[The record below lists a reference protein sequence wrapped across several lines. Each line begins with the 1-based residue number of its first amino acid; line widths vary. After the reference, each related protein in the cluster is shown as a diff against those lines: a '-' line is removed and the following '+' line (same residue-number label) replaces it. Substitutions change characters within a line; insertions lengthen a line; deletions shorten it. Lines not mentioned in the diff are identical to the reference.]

1 MAMAAASILPP
12 LLPTPPR
19 TEMVP
24 ILPTPPKS
32 KMLPLLP
39 TPSVVAALL
48 ALSAMPGRA
57 DFVQRWDA
65 TKKYKSM
72 IMSPCISSSSE
83 SSGSPSRADSIDRWD
98 ANKKYKVPAAAR
110 ATSSSSSSDSSGGS
124 PGRADSVERWDT
136 KKLTTPSRTST
147 TTDRGRLPG
156 GDNKRPPS
164 RASSAERW
172 DLHKKHRQEEN
183 DDLPQT
189 QEATSQGFALG
200 FAQEAFAGPNF
211 YASPD
216 PIMLPMPSFFL
227 RAH

>member
-1 MAMAAASILPP
+1 MAMAAASLLPP

-24 ILPTPPKS
+24 ILPTPPRS

-65 TKKYKSM
+65 TKKYKN

-83 SSGSPSRADSIDRWD
+83 SGGSPSRADAVDRWD
-98 ANKKYKVPAAAR
+98 VNKKYKVPGAASG
-110 ATSSSSSSDSSGGS
+110 TSSSSSSDSSGGS
-124 PGRADSVERWDT
+124 PGRADSVERWDA
-136 KKLTTPSRTST
+136 KKLTTSSRTST
-147 TTDRGRLPG
+147 TTYRGRLQD

-164 RASSAERW
+164 RACSAERW
-172 DLHKKHRQEEN
+172 DLHKKPRPEEKDN
-183 DDLPQT
+183 LPQT
-189 QEATSQGFALG
+189 QEATTQGFALG

-216 PIMLPMPSFFL
+216 PIMLPMPSFLL
-227 RAH
+227 RTH

>member
-1 MAMAAASILPP
+1 MAMAVASLLPP

-19 TEMVP
+19 SEMMP
-24 ILPTPPKS
+24 ILPTPPRS
-32 KMLPLLP
+32 EMLPLLP

-65 TKKYKSM
+65 TKEYKS
-72 IMSPCISSSSE
+72 ITSPCISSSSE
-83 SSGSPSRADSIDRWD
+83 SSGSPSRADSVDRWD
-98 ANKKYKVPAAAR
+98 ANKKYKVPGAAS
-110 ATSSSSSSDSSGGS
+110 ATSPSSSSDSSGGS

-136 KKLTTPSRTST
+136 NKKLTTPSRTST
-147 TTDRGRLPG
+147 TTDRGRLQD

-164 RASSAERW
+164 RTSSADPW
-172 DLHKKHRQEEN
+172 DLHKKPRPEEKDN
-183 DDLPQT
+183 LPQSQESTT
-189 QEATSQGFALG
+189 QG
-200 FAQEAFAGPNF
+200 FAQETFAGPNF
-211 YASPD
+211 YASPN